1 MKATAIALLACV
13 LVIAFAV
20 PCFAG
25 HSRSYQTLDGG
36 LKMMLHIQDHNAK
49 QSCSNLPVFASRDDI
64 TRMETGTGDYDV
76 FMVIF
81 DYGAGYTN
89 VEYGLSWPAGWG
101 SAATIQCADLNI
113 GGIVNPYD
121 WISLSWITCQTTPAY
136 SPVAWSWINAGT
148 AGQVQIEYRPRE
160 ANIPAALGTIDCAF
174 AEVPAESIFFA
185 GIDVNPWEGQPDT
198 LAAEPTTWGGI
209 KAMFR

>member
-36 LKMMLHIQDHNAK
+36 LKMMLHIQPHNAK
-49 QSCSNLPVFASRDDI
+49 QSCSTLPVFANRGEI
-64 TRMETGTGDYDV
+64 TRMAEGTGDYDV

-89 VEYGLSWPAGWG
+89 VEYGLSWPAGWF
-101 SAATIQCADLNI
+101 SAATNHCGDLGI

-121 WISLSWITCQTTPAY
+121 WISLSWTTCQTSPAY
-136 SPVAWSWINAGT
+136 SPVAWSWINAAT

-160 ANIPAALGTIDCAF
+160 LDIAAALGTIDCDF
-174 AEVPAESIFFA
+174 TYVEAESIFYA
-185 GIDVNPWEGQPDT
+185 GVDLDPWEGQPDT
-198 LAAEPTTWGGI
+198 LAAEPTTWGEI